1 MIREYAH
8 LPLNEPIELPAA
20 SYWIAEEISIP
31 YKGNEALCIV
41 RETSP
46 MISCCAGSSPGFRSV
61 LVPGF
66 IKRLRYKTRED
77 GLVVSD
83 IEPIEDEKAMEELKR
98 VIQQKYNL
106 IQVEFFCP

>member
-20 SYWIAEEISIP
+20 SYWVTQEASLP
-31 YKGNEALCIV
+31 YKDDEALCIV

-46 MISCCAGSSPGFRSV
+46 MLSLCAGSAPGFRSA

-83 IEPIEDEKAMEELKR
+83 IEPIEDEKVMKELKR
-98 VIQQKYNL
+98 VIQEKYSL

>member
-8 LPLNEPIELPAA
+8 LPLNQPVESPAA
-20 SYWIAEEISIP
+20 SYWVSQEVSIP
-31 YKGNEALCIV
+31 YNGNEALCIV

-46 MISCCAGSSPGFRSV
+46 IVSCCAGSSCGFRSV

-83 IEPIEDEKAMEELKR
+83 IEPIEDEKVMEELRR
-98 VIQQKYNL
+98 VIQEKYNS